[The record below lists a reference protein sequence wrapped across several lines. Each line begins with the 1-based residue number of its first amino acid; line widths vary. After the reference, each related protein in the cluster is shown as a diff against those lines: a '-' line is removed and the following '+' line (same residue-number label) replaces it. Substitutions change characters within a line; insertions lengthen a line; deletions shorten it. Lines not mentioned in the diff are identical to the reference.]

1 MARKF
6 YLSTFAL
13 VLVLSFSFT
22 NSKIT
27 LVEAGQDPSDGPF
40 VDKVSANYREAKKDP
55 FLDEK
60 PLIVKDIDRVIS
72 EPSVNVAVTLPS
84 FEERDAAWKMRLSK
98 GSRSM
103 PDPKLIEKYLV
114 DEVKVLGIYKK
125 AEGQGVFL
133 KPTVTAN
140 TTIFA
145 MVGDK
150 FWNGQ
155 IKSITK
161 DNIEV
166 EVITTFINGKK
177 KSAIQVIPFT
187 RGK

>member
-6 YLSTFAL
+6 YLSAFAL
-13 VLVLSFSFT
+13 ILMLNLAFI
-22 NSKIT
+22 NSKISF
-27 LVEAGQDPSDGPF
+27 VEAAQDPSDGPF

-60 PLIVKDIDRVIS
+60 RVIVKDNDKVIA
-72 EPSVNVAVTLPS
+72 EPSVNVAVAPPS
-84 FEERDAAWKMRLSK
+84 FEERDAAWKVRRLEANKKMQPS
-98 GSRSM
+98 
-103 PDPKLIEKYLV
+103 PLAIEKYLV
-114 DEVKVLGIYKK
+114 DEVKVLGIYQKV
-125 AEGQGVFL
+125 EGQGVFL
-133 KPTVTAN
+133 KPSTS

-161 DNIEV
+161 DKIEV
-166 EVITTFINGKK
+166 EVTTVFINGKK
-177 KSAIQVIPFT
+177 KSEIQSIPFT